1 MIQNVI
7 NKIYAVILE
16 DMMMTSNTLII
27 VVAKIEAPKE
37 KNNVSNNILSTYN
50 LMLKI
55 LTIKI
60 FHY

>member
-1 MIQNVI
+1 
-7 NKIYAVILE
+7 
-16 DMMMTSNTLII
+16 MMMTSNTLII

-37 KNNVSNNILSTYN
+37 KNNVSKNILSTYN

>member
-1 MIQNVI
+1 MIQNVN

-16 DMMMTSNTLII
+16 DMMMTSSTFII
-27 VVAKIEAPKE
+27 VVTKIEAPKE